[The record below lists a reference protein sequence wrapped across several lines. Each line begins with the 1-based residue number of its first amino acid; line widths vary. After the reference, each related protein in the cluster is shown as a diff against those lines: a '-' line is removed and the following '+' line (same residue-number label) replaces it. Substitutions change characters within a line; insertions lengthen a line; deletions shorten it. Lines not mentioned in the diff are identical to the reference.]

1 MKRDENGDYYDRDG
15 KWSTST
21 CIMCCILGFA
31 MGFIACHK
39 VYSGFDE
46 KTLTNPPPKQYDLQ

>member
-21 CIMCCILGFA
+21 AVMCLL
-31 MGFIACHK
+31 MGFCMGFLACHEI
-39 VYSGFDE
+39 YTGSTRLNDIGI
-46 KTLTNPPPKQYDLQ
+46 QLQK